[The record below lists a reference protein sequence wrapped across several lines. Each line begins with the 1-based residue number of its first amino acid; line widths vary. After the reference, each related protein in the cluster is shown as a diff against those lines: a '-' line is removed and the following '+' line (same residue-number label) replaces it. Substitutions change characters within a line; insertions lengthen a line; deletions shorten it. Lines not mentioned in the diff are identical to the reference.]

1 MDFPPGLQMIVKAL
15 RMLLGE
21 EQKPPRIFADHD
33 KPRLH
38 HRGHRKHRGM
48 RRQIAEG
55 CCSLVRMKSCSL
67 FLLIILAIPAVGQ
80 HLVPQPVFNAIAGEF
95 SGEAAQE
102 NDRQI
107 VQYHR
112 IQGSPMMAEVAEK
125 VVLAKLR
132 DWGIEA
138 RVEQFPSDGKTRYQT
153 YVSPMGWDMR
163 GGELWVESVGGVAN
177 FAPIRLCRFSDV
189 PMCVST
195 YSKGGDWSG
204 ELVEVG
210 AGVSDRDY
218 EGKDVRGRVALAYG
232 YAAMVVRAAAIKRGA
247 VGVVIYPPPGDRA
260 DHPDMV
266 RYNGT
271 WPRAEELDA
280 TVGGFQISENQY
292 TQVRQL
298 MANGPVRVRGRIDA
312 TLGPGQLTVVHAW
325 IRGSSHPETEV
336 VISGH
341 LDHPK
346 WSANDNASGSAAMLE
361 MARTLHRLIAS
372 GKLAAPAFT
381 LHFMWVP
388 EHFGTLAYFTQH
400 PEVRSCN
407 PWDDPRP
414 SPGSKTQSCIAL
426 DLNLDMVGED
436 TVKTNSRFYIT
447 RTPDSVRGTLNALM
461 ADVLAQTREANLFA
475 PTGSRNYWPAEMT
488 AYAQGSD
495 HDMFLGLGIPA
506 TMLGHDP
513 DWTHHTSEDTPDKT
527 DASELRRV
535 GVLASVAAYWAAVND
550 ADSQRRLEMV
560 ARSAMIADYA
570 GRVSDIAM
578 EADSAGGRARLRE
591 YRQALE
597 TMTAEPET
605 GARVFDWDGWAGAS
619 KAGRV
624 PHRLVLT
631 PLDASVF
638 ASLSA
643 GDKAWWEE
651 QQERFASDSPGGG
664 LPEKPPFELIAF
676 EAINFMDGKR
686 TEGEI
691 AALLS
696 LEFNQDFGAAWMQR
710 LVGILEGVKVVKAE

>member
-1 MDFPPGLQMIVKAL
+1 M
-15 RMLLGE
+15 
-21 EQKPPRIFADHD
+21 
-33 KPRLH
+33 
-38 HRGHRKHRGM
+38 
-48 RRQIAEG
+48 
-55 CCSLVRMKSCSL
+55 
-67 FLLIILAIPAVGQ
+67 GQ
-80 HLVPQPVFNAIAGEF
+80 HLVPQSVFDAIAGEY

-102 NDRQI
+102 YDRQI

-112 IQGSPMMAEVAEK
+112 VQGSPMMTEVAEK

-138 RVEQFPSDGKTRYQT
+138 RLEQFPSDGETRYQT
-153 YVSPMGWDMR
+153 YVSPMAWDMR
-163 GGELWVESVGGVAN
+163 GGELWVESAAGMAN
-177 FAPIRLCRFSDV
+177 FVPFRICRYSDV

-195 YSKGGDWSG
+195 YSKGGEWAG

-210 AGVSDRDY
+210 AGLSDRDY
-218 EGKDVRGRVALAYG
+218 EGKDVRGKVALAYG
-232 YAAMVVRAAAIKRGA
+232 YAAAVVRAAAIQRGA
-247 VGVVIYPPPGDRA
+247 IGVVIYPPPGDRA

-266 RYNGT
+266 RYNGI
-271 WPRAEELDA
+271 WPRAQELDK

-292 TQVRQL
+292 TQLRQL
-298 MANGPVRVRGRIDA
+298 MGNGPVRVRGKIDA
-312 TLGPGQLTVVHAW
+312 TLGPGELTLVHAW
-325 IRGSSHPETEV
+325 IRGSQHPETEV

-361 MARTLHRLIAS
+361 MAHTLHRLIES
-372 GKLAAPAFT
+372 GRLAAPALT

-388 EHFGTLAYFTQH
+388 EHFGTLAYITKH
-400 PEVRSCN
+400 PEARSCI
-407 PWDDPRP
+407 PGWDDPRQN
-414 SPGSKTQSCIAL
+414 SESKLKPGACIAL
-426 DLNLDMVGED
+426 NLNLDMVGED

-447 RTPDSVRGTLNALM
+447 RTPDSVSGTLNARM
-461 ADVLAQTREANLFA
+461 ADILAQTREANLYA
-475 PTGSRNYWPAEMT
+475 PAGSRNYWPAGMT
-488 AYAQGSD
+488 AYEQGSD

-535 GVLASVAAYWAAVND
+535 GVLASAAAYWTAMAD
-550 ADSQRRLEMV
+550 ADTNRRLEMM
-560 ARSAMIADYA
+560 ARSAMISDYA
-570 GRVSDIAM
+570 GRVAVIA
-578 EADSAGGRARLRE
+578 ASPDSAGAHVRLRAYQE
-591 YRQALE
+591 MLE
-597 TMTAEPET
+597 AMTAEPET
-605 GARVFDWDGWAGAS
+605 GAKVFDRDGWARTS

-631 PLDASVF
+631 PLDASVWQ
-638 ASLSA
+638 SLS
-643 GDKAWWEE
+643 GKDKQWWGE
-651 QQERFASDSPGGG
+651 QEDRFASEAPGGG
-664 LPEKPPFELIAF
+664 LPLEPPFDLIAF

-696 LEFNQDFGAAWMQR
+696 LEFNREFDAAWMER

>member
-1 MDFPPGLQMIVKAL
+1 
-15 RMLLGE
+15 
-21 EQKPPRIFADHD
+21 
-33 KPRLH
+33 
-38 HRGHRKHRGM
+38 
-48 RRQIAEG
+48 
-55 CCSLVRMKSCSL
+55 MKSCAL
-67 FLLIILAIPAVGQ
+67 FLLMILGLPAVGQ
-80 HLVPQPVFNAIAGEF
+80 HLVPQPVFNAIAGEY

-112 IQGSPMMAEVAEK
+112 IQGSPMMAAVAEK

-138 RVEQFPSDGKTRYQT
+138 RLEQFPSDGKTRYQT

-163 GGELWVESVGGVAN
+163 GGELWVESVGGASN
-177 FAPIRLCRFSDV
+177 FVPFRMCRFSDV

-195 YSKGGDWSG
+195 YSKGGDWAG

-218 EGKDVRGRVALAYG
+218 EGKDVRGKVALAYG
-232 YAAMVVRAAAIKRGA
+232 YAAVVVRAAAIKRGA

-266 RYNGT
+266 RYNGI
-271 WPRAEELDA
+271 WPRAEELDT

-292 TQVRQL
+292 TQLRQL
-298 MANGPVRVRGRIDA
+298 MAKGPVRVHGKIDA

-325 IRGSSHPETEV
+325 IRGSQRPEAEV

-361 MARTLHRLIAS
+361 MARTLHGLIAS

-388 EHFGTLAYFTQH
+388 EYFGTLAYITKH
-400 PEVRSCN
+400 PEARSCKG
-407 PWDDPRP
+407 WDDPRQSSANP
-414 SPGSKTQSCIAL
+414 KPGPCIAL
-426 DLNLDMVGED
+426 NLNMDMVGED

-447 RTPDSVRGTLNALM
+447 RTPDSVGGSLNARM
-461 ADVLAQTREANLFA
+461 ADVLAQTREADLFA
-475 PTGSRNYWPAEMT
+475 PAGSRNYWPAEM
-488 AYAQGSD
+488 APYAQGSD
-495 HDMFLGLGIPA
+495 HDVFLGLGIPA

-527 DASELRRV
+527 DATELRRV
-535 GVLASVAAYWAAVND
+535 GVLASATAYWAAVND
-550 ADSQRRLEMV
+550 TESNRRLEMV
-560 ARSAMIADYA
+560 AKSGMIADSA
-570 GRVSDIAM
+570 GRIAEIAM
-578 EADSAGGRARLRE
+578 EPDSAGGRARLQA
-591 YRQALE
+591 YRQE
-597 TMTAEPET
+597 MESMTDPAKI
-605 GARVFDWDGWAGAS
+605 FDGDSWVTK

-624 PHRLVLT
+624 PHRLVVT

-638 ASLSA
+638 QSLS
-643 GDKAWWEE
+643 GNDKKWWGE
-651 QQERFASDSPGGG
+651 QEDRFASEAPGGG
-664 LPEKPPFELIAF
+664 LPEKPPFELIGF

-696 LEFNQDFGAAWMQR
+696 LEFNRDFDLAWMER
-710 LVGILEGVKVVKAE
+710 LVGILEGVKVVIVE